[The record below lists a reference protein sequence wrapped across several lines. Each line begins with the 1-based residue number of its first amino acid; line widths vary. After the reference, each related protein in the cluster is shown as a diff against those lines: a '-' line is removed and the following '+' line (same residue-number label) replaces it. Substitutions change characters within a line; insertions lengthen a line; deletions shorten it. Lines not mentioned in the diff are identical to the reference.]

1 MNTLTATYS
10 PEDNKLRLYPVTR
23 LDKETYKRVRGEG
36 FIWAPKQELF
46 VAPAWS
52 PSREDLLIELC
63 GEIGD
68 EDTSLVGRATER
80 AERFHDYS
88 DKRADEAQTARETVA
103 KIADNIPLGQ
113 PILVGHHSERH
124 ARKDAERIEN
134 GMRKAVQLWDTAK
147 YWKQRAAGA
156 IRHAK
161 YKELPGVRHRR
172 IKGLEADKRKQ
183 ERRIAESEKY
193 LKLWQHENMTP
204 QFALKIAATDRIY
217 FRDGDDPYGTSAY
230 TLLTQNKVTPE
241 ECARRSIGIHTRSIQ
256 FANRWLAHINNRLE
270 YERAMLEESG
280 GLAAD
285 KFNIE
290 VGGQVLARG
299 EWVTVLRV
307 NRVNGAI
314 SSLRT
319 TARYVPVVSI
329 ERVRDYRAP
338 SAEDAAKVKA
348 ATKLAPLCN
357 YPGPEFRHMTKAEW
371 DRKYKDYKT
380 TRDVGATEKAAR
392 HRVRYTLFGLSNG
405 YQPVYLTDTKLVEP
419 PAPVA
424 VEPIDLPPN
433 QPVIRERRASAQE
446 SCEFDRLREQLK
458 HGVQVVSAPQL
469 FPTPPDLADRM
480 VQIADIEKG
489 QRILEP
495 SAGTG
500 NIVWA
505 IARAISIVENPLTAV
520 EVNHKLAAGLSN
532 AFPDAHVKCADFL
545 QCNGDLGQF
554 DRILMNPPFEDGSDI
569 KHILHALL
577 KPGGKLVAICAN
589 GPRQNEKLQVLAD
602 TWEVLPPDT
611 FKEQGTGVRT
621 ALLTVSRAQSNES
634 LLTGDVQR
642 ILERGE
648 RPAVVESNYA

>member
-1 MNTLTATYS
+1 LNTLTATYS
-10 PEDNKLRLYPVTR
+10 PEDNKLRLYSLTR
-23 LDKETYKRVRGEG
+23 LDKDTYERVRGEG

-52 PSREDLLIELC
+52 PTREDLLIELC

-68 EDTSLVGRATER
+68 EDTSLVDRAAER
-80 AERFHDYS
+80 AERFQDYS
-88 DKRADEAQTARETVA
+88 EKRAEDAQTARETVA
-103 KIADNIPLGQ
+103 KIADNIPFGQ

-134 GMRKAVQLWDTAK
+134 GMRKAIQLWDTSK
-147 YWKQRAAGA
+147 YWKERAAGA

-172 IKGLEADKRKQ
+172 IKVLESDKRKQ

-204 QFALKIAATDRIY
+204 EFALKIAATDRIY

-230 TLLTQNKVTPE
+230 TLLTQSKVTPE
-241 ECARRSIGIHTRSIQ
+241 ECARRSIGIHTRSIE
-256 FANRWLAHINNRLE
+256 FANRWLAHLNNRLE

-285 KFNIE
+285 RFNIE

-329 ERVRDYRAP
+329 EKVRDYRAP
-338 SAEDAAKVKA
+338 NAEDVAKVKA

-371 DRKYKDYKT
+371 DRKHKDYKT

-405 YQPVYLTDTKLVEP
+405 YQPVYLTDAKLVEP

-424 VEPIDLPPN
+424 VEPIELKPN
-433 QPVIRERRASAQE
+433 EPVFRERRACVPVS
-446 SCEFDRLREQLK
+446 SEFDAMREQLK
-458 HGVQVVSAPQL
+458 HGVQVVSAPHL
-469 FPTPPDLADRM
+469 FPTPPDLAARM
-480 VQIADIEKG
+480 VQLADIQPG
-489 QRILEP
+489 QRVLEP

-500 NIVWA
+500 NLLRPVFNRFTGA
-505 IARAISIVENPLTAV
+505 DCGRVVAV
-520 EVNHKLAAGLSN
+520 EVNPRLADSLRNDRQLRVYAN
-532 AFPDAHVKCADFL
+532 EDNYRIVCADFL
-545 QCNGDLGQF
+545 ECNGDLGQF
-554 DRILMNPPFEDGSDI
+554 DRIVMNPPFEDGSDI
-569 KHILHALL
+569 KHILHAVTML
-577 KPGGKLVAICAN
+577 KPVGKLVAICAN
-589 GPRQNEKLQVLAD
+589 GPRQSEKLEPLAD

-621 ALLTVSRAQSNES
+621 ALLTIERA
-634 LLTGDVQR
+634 
-642 ILERGE
+642 
-648 RPAVVESNYA
+648 A

>member
-1 MNTLTATYS
+1 LNALTATYS

-23 LDKETYKRVRGEG
+23 LDKKTYERVRGEG

-63 GEIGD
+63 REIGD
-68 EDTSLVGRATER
+68 EDTSLVDRAAER
-80 AERFHDYS
+80 AERFQDYS
-88 DKRADEAQTARETVA
+88 EKRADEAQTARETVS
-103 KIADNIPLGQ
+103 KIADNIPFGQ

-172 IKGLEADKRKQ
+172 IKGLESEKRKQ
-183 ERRIAESEKY
+183 ERRIAESERY
-193 LKLWQHENMTP
+193 LKLWQHGNMTP
-204 QFALKIAATDRIY
+204 EFALKIAATDRIY

-230 TLLTQNKVTPE
+230 TLLTQNKVMPE
-241 ECARRSIGIHTRSIQ
+241 ECARRSIGIHTCSIE
-256 FANRWLAHINNRLE
+256 FANRWLAHLNNRLE

-285 KFNIE
+285 RFNIE
-290 VGGQVLARG
+290 IGGQVLARG

-307 NRVNGAI
+307 NRVNGVI

-319 TARYVPVVSI
+319 TARYVPIVSI
-329 ERVRDYRAP
+329 EKVKDYRAP

-357 YPGPEFRHMTKAEW
+357 YPGPDFRHMTKAEW
-371 DRKYKDYKT
+371 DRKHKDYKT
-380 TRDVGATEKAAR
+380 TRDVGATEKTAR

-405 YQPVYLTDTKLVEP
+405 YQPVYLTDAKLVEP

-446 SCEFDRLREQLK
+446 SSEFDAIREQLK
-458 HGVQVVSAPQL
+458 RGVQVVSAPQL

-480 VQIADIEKG
+480 VRIADIETG

-505 IARAISIVENPLTAV
+505 IARATSIVENPLTAV
-520 EVNHKLAAGLSN
+520 EANHKLAAGLSN
-532 AFPDAHVKCADFL
+532 AFPDAHVKCDDFL

-554 DRILMNPPFEDGSDI
+554 DRILMNPPFEDGSDL
-569 KHILHALL
+569 KHILHAMTML

-589 GPRQNEKLQVLAD
+589 GPRQNEKLQPLAD
-602 TWEVLPPDT
+602 TWEVLPPNT

-621 ALLTVSRAQSNES
+621 VLMT
-634 LLTGDVQR
+634 
-642 ILERGE
+642 IE
-648 RPAVVESNYA
+648 RPHEHLPYGIRRAVEGEPVESNHA